1 MSQVNKYAD
10 KAGYTADKNRKDT
23 QSAVS
28 YIEND
33 GMLVYDGVNVVVDKP
48 AAGVGDLAVFDK
60 TTGTIRFVKGAT
72 LLPAQLPPEL
82 VPVAV
87 VYARQGERVLIVSL
101 ENATVSSQRWAYS
114 YEVALSGF
122 DLAAGGTAVLT
133 FGTGIYKV
141 DLPLTWGAGAKLSD
155 IHAQINSFVT
165 GQIKDYGWTSSVDE
179 ANSRIIMSSNTWSPV
194 FSTIGVVSG
203 CQITRPPEDV
213 NYQTTLTGVL
223 IEGAT
228 DPVRRKNGVDASLA
242 GCNPEE
248 FLRYYSA
255 NGSEKTGQQPGSS
268 EIIRES
274 AFTEEAN
281 PALVAAYPTYRD
293 YLFGEHLLQ
302 YPAAYG
308 ALLRDG
314 KTNTHLI
321 GRLTFEDIYG
331 KTQYRY
337 PAAAAALDYGVAVD
351 GMTTG
356 LEAGAWWLPSV
367 DEIYLLMHDRVL
379 TSADQESDPVNRTL
393 SRLGKATCYGASYYP
408 WTSCECNP
416 AHAFIYRGDTGYVGA
431 NYKYSAGATRPVCAL

>member
-122 DLAAGGTAVLT
+122 DLAAGGSAVLL
-133 FGTGIYKV
+133 FGVGIYEIE
-141 DLPLTWGAGAKLSD
+141 LPITYAAGASLAD
-155 IHAQINSFVT
+155 IAAQINADATVKS
-165 GQIKDYGWTSSVDE
+165 KYGWTASVDE
-179 ANSRIIMSSNTWSPV
+179 ATARIIVSSNTWSPE
-194 FSTIGVVSG
+194 FATIKVVSG

-242 GCNPEE
+242 GCNPER
-248 FLRYYSA
+248 FLQYYSA

-293 YLFGEHLLQ
+293 YLLDEHMMQ
-302 YPAAYG
+302 YPSAYG

-337 PAAAAALDYGVAVD
+337 PAAATALDYGITVEGA
-351 GMTTG
+351 TTG

-379 TSADQESDPVNRTL
+379 TAADRESDPVNRTL

-408 WTSCECNP
+408 WTSCEHNY
-416 AHAFIYRGDTGYVGA
+416 ALAFIYRGDTSYVGV
-431 NYKYSAGATRPVCAL
+431 NYKYSVGATRPVCAL

>member
-28 YIEND
+28 YIEDD
-33 GMLVYDGVNVVVDKP
+33 GALIYDGVNVVVDKP

-72 LLPAQLPPEL
+72 LVAEQLPPQL

-101 ENATVSSQRWAYS
+101 RNAASEVRWAYS

-122 DLAAGGTAVLT
+122 NLAAGGTAVLS
-133 FGTGIYKV
+133 FGQGIYAME
-141 DLPLTWGAGAKLSD
+141 LPITYAAGASLAD
-155 IHAQINSFVT
+155 IAAQINANATVKST
-165 GQIKDYGWTSSVDE
+165 YGWTASVDE
-179 ANSRIIMSSNTWSPV
+179 ATARIIVSSNTWHPD
-194 FSTIGVVSG
+194 FAIIKVVSG

-255 NGSEKTGQQPGSS
+255 NGSEKPGQQPGSG

-314 KTNTHLI
+314 KTDTHLI

-337 PAAAAALDYGVAVD
+337 PAAAAALDYGITVEGA
-351 GMTTG
+351 TTG

-379 TSADQESDPVNRTL
+379 TAADVEKDPVNRTL
-393 SRLGKATCYGASYYP
+393 SRLGKATCYGSNTAFR
-408 WTSCECNP
+408 TSCEHNY
-416 AHAFIYRGDTGYVGA
+416 ALAFVYNGYTGNLNG
-431 NYKYSAGATRPVCAL
+431 NYKYNTYFVRTVSAL

>member
-1 MSQVNKYAD
+1 MSQVNKYAN

-28 YIEND
+28 YIEDD
-33 GMLVYDGVNVVVDKP
+33 GALIYDGVNVVVDKP

-72 LLPAQLPPEL
+72 LVAEQLPPQL

-101 ENATVSSQRWAYS
+101 RNAASSVCWAYS

-122 DLAAGGTAVLT
+122 ELSAGGTFTLR
-133 FGTGIYKV
+133 IYNT
-141 DLPLTWGAGAKLSD
+141 DHAFTYAPGATLAD
-155 IHAQINSFVT
+155 IAAQINADEK
-165 GQIKDYGWTSSVDE
+165 IKNTYGWTASVDE
-179 ANSRIIMSSNTWSPV
+179 AGARIVMSINTWSPNYV
-194 FSTIGVVSG
+194 LINVTNG
-203 CQITRPPEDV
+203 CQITYPRENV
-213 NYQTTLTGVL
+213 SYQTTLTGAL
-223 IEGAT
+223 IEGAKEY
-228 DPVRRKNGVDASLA
+228 VRRNNGVNISFA
-242 GCNPEE
+242 GCNPER
-248 FLRYYSA
+248 FLQYYSA
-255 NGSEKTGQQPGSS
+255 KGSQATGQMPGSS

-281 PALVAAYPTYRD
+281 PELVAAYPTYRD

-302 YPAAYG
+302 YPASYG

-416 AHAFIYRGDTGYVGA
+416 SHAFTYRGDTGYVGA

>member
-1 MSQVNKYAD
+1 MSQVNKYAN

-28 YIEND
+28 YIEDD
-33 GMLVYDGVNVVVDKP
+33 GALIYDGVNVVVDKP

-72 LLPAQLPPEL
+72 LVAEQLPPQL

-101 ENATVSSQRWAYS
+101 RNAASSVCWAYS

-122 DLAAGGTAVLT
+122 ELSAGGTFTLR
-133 FGTGIYKV
+133 IYNT
-141 DLPLTWGAGAKLSD
+141 DHAFTYAPGATLAD
-155 IHAQINSFVT
+155 IAAQINADEK
-165 GQIKDYGWTSSVDE
+165 IKNTYGWTASVDE
-179 ANSRIIMSSNTWSPV
+179 AGARIVMSINTWSSNYV
-194 FSTIGVVSG
+194 LINVTNG
-203 CQITRPPEDV
+203 CQITYPRENV
-213 NYQTTLTGVL
+213 SYQTTLTGIL
-223 IEGAT
+223 IKGTREEI
-228 DPVRRKNGVDASLA
+228 RRKNGVNSNMA
-242 GCNPEE
+242 GGVLDQFAE
-248 FLRYYSA
+248 YYSERGQA
-255 NGSEKTGQQPGSS
+255 ATGQKPGSG
-268 EIIRES
+268 IVIRES
-274 AFTEEAN
+274 VFTEADN
-281 PALVAAYPTYRD
+281 PDLVAVYPTYKD
-293 YLFGEHLLQ
+293 YLFAEHMAQ
-302 YPAAYG
+302 YPTEFG
-308 ALLRDG
+308 TMLQDG
-314 KTNTHLI
+314 KTNTNLI

-337 PAAAAALDYGVAVD
+337 PAAAAALDYGITVEGA
-351 GMTTG
+351 TTG

-379 TSADQESDPVNRTL
+379 TSADRESDPVNRTL

-431 NYKYSAGATRPVCAL
+431 NYKYSTGAARPVCAL